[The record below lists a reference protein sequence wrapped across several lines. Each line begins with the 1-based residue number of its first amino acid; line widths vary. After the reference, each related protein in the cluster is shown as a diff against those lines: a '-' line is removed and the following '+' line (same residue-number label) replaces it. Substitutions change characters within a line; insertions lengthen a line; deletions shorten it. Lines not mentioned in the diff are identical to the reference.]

1 MDRPKRYND
10 FNFWLRERFGCR
22 VQKVTIDAGFN
33 CPNRDG
39 TISDKGCIYC
49 NARGSGTGAF
59 ARGESVS
66 RQLKEGIEYLGRR
79 YKAKK
84 FIAYFQAFTNTYG
97 PVDKLAKL
105 YREALLVPNVVGLA
119 IGTRPDCI
127 DEEKLDLLSEL
138 AEDNIIWVE
147 YGLQSAKDQTLVR
160 INRGHSYADF
170 ASAVNA
176 TAGRGIYICTHLI
189 LGLPGESPEDMEN
202 TAKKVAGLPIDAVK
216 LHLLYVVRGTSLAE
230 MYDRGQYEPLSMDD
244 YVAYVCRVLRHL
256 PENIVIQRLTGDPH
270 PHELV
275 APKWSLEKQRVLRRI
290 EEELER
296 GNIFQGDMAVNFFD
310 DKSRV

>member
-1 MDRPKRYND
+1 MDRTKRYND

-22 VQKVTIDAGFN
+22 VQKVTIDAGFS

-66 RQLKEGIEYLGRR
+66 QQLKEGIEYLGRR
-79 YKAKK
+79 YKANK

-97 PVDKLAKL
+97 PVDKLARL
-105 YREALLVPNVVGLA
+105 YREALSVPGVVGLA

-138 AEDNIIWVE
+138 AEDNMIWVE
-147 YGLQSAKDQTLVR
+147 YGLQSAKDRTLDR
-160 INRGHSYADF
+160 INRGHSYAEF

-230 MYDRGQYEPLSMDD
+230 IYDRGQYEPLSMDD
-244 YVAYVCRVLRHL
+244 YVACVCRVLRLL

-275 APKWSLEKQRVLRRI
+275 APQWSLEKQRVRARI
-290 EEELER
+290 EEELKRE
-296 GNIFQGDMAVNFFD
+296 NIFQGDMVVNFFD